1 MEIIIFAVYLL
12 CSVGGMLL
20 VKLGSGNTML
30 ALDGGQLQFKMP
42 LFSILGLCL
51 YIISFILWM
60 VLINVAD
67 LSYIVPI
74 GMGLSQ
80 VLIIAAAA
88 LILKED
94 INTYQWVGIFVVT
107 TGIVL
112 LNIKK

>member
-1 MEIIIFAVYLL
+1 MWILVFAIYLA

-20 VKLGSGNTML
+20 VKLGSGDTVL
-30 ALDGGQLQFKMP
+30 AIDHGVLQFKMP
-42 LFSILGLCL
+42 MLSILGLSL
-51 YIISFILWM
+51 YIISFLLWM
-60 VLINVAD
+60 GLINVAD

-88 LILKED
+88 LILKEN
-94 INTYQWVGIFVVT
+94 INVYQWVGIFVVI